1 MKGLPIAR
9 LPVLAGESSPLY
21 VVTVADRGGRLADR
35 APLRHLGWGPGT
47 RLRIHLLDDMSL
59 FVTPA
64 PGADAVTPQGHLR
77 LPLPVRRLC
86 RIEAGTRLLVVA
98 WADSASL
105 TVCRTSALDAVLRPR
120 LFIDRGETS
129 GG

>member
-9 LPVLAGESSPLY
+9 LPVLTAGSSPLY

-47 RLRIHLLDDMSL
+47 RLHIRLLDDMSL
-59 FVTPA
+59 YVKPG

-86 RIEAGTRLLVVA
+86 HIEAGTRLVVVA
-98 WADSASL
+98 WTDSASL
-105 TVCRTSALDAVLRPR
+105 TVCRTSALDVVLRPR
-120 LFIDRGETS
+120 PVTDQGETP